1 MQKTYFHNNKHI
13 SEKNDQKKT
22 ISVEQFNQNRKVD
35 INKLLNRVRLEKKSE
50 TKKNILVY
58 CLVVLAIGSFMT
70 LFTIF

>member
-1 MQKTYFHNNKHI
+1 MQKFYFHDNKHI
-13 SEKNDQKKT
+13 SEKKDQKKA
-22 ISVEQFNQNRKVD
+22 ISVEQINQKRKVD

>member
-1 MQKTYFHNNKHI
+1 MQKMYFHDNKHI
-13 SEKNDQKKT
+13 SEKNDQKKA
-22 ISVEQFNQNRKVD
+22 ISVEQINQKRKVD

-70 LFTIF
+70 LFTIL

>member
-1 MQKTYFHNNKHI
+1 MQKTYFHDNKHI
-13 SEKNDQKKT
+13 SEKNDQKKA
-22 ISVEQFNQNRKVD
+22 ISVEQINQKRKVD

>member
-1 MQKTYFHNNKHI
+1 MQKMYLHDNKHI
-13 SEKNDQKKT
+13 SEKNDQKKA
-22 ISVEQFNQNRKVD
+22 ISVEQINQKRKVD

>member
-1 MQKTYFHNNKHI
+1 MQKMYFHDNKHI
-13 SEKNDQKKT
+13 SEKNDQKKA
-22 ISVEQFNQNRKVD
+22 ISVEQINQKRKVD

>member
-1 MQKTYFHNNKHI
+1 MYFHDNKHI

-58 CLVVLAIGSFMT
+58 CLAVLVIGSFMT
-70 LFTIF
+70 LLTIF